1 MGALSGS
8 LFAAPHLEANLGC
21 SHLEV
26 NLGLPLLKPIW
37 VAPSGSQF
45 GAPHLGANMGH
56 PILQSIWGTPYGSQ
70 SWQNSRDW
78 HVTVHCDHY
87 ATFVGMIIVQ
97 NSNLLYC
104 HYATLVDISLGR
116 HNTVLCGHHEPRT
129 IWLFYVAIIPH

>member
-21 SHLEV
+21 THLEV
-26 NLGLPLLKPIW
+26 NLGLPLSETIW

-56 PILQSIWGTPYGSQ
+56 PISGK
-70 SWQNSRDW
+70 SRDW

-104 HYATLVDISLGR
+104 YYATLVDISLGR
-116 HNTVLCGHHEPRT
+116 HDTVLCGHH
-129 IWLFYVAIIPH
+129 